1 MDDDIATLAR
11 LTSDVRAVGYRLLAY
26 ADQARPGEKAFHT
39 RLANAVAQVNLLG
52 RTQHGMLVQLLARAQ
67 EHRAMPGGAPA
78 WLAATQGLSNGHAR
92 TLVNDAKHLT
102 TDHEIARQLGE
113 GSLSPDITRLL
124 ARTLEAVADTDT
136 ETQREAVDEVMS
148 QIQAKGVTHAAKL
161 IPKLQKKTSPRGAD
175 EILAAQRA
183 RSYARVI
190 ELDDGAH
197 RYHML
202 LDAERSTQ
210 VNAALEA
217 YAAHVY
223 RSRQCDDVE
232 ILPSDVRTTEQ
243 IAAHAFTR
251 LAETFLDTGETDH
264 AAAPERPTILSR
276 SPETAN
282 CLVEAHDSPR
292 PVSGLLDSD
301 ERRAN
306 VIPLDTNAQ
315 PNSLGDEAARSRPGL
330 RRLTARLQRP
340 AFISESRPYTFP
352 GCTRSAAWPPH
363 AHLAKRFR
371 SGGLAELKNLISYCP
386 EHHAAIHQHG

>member
-161 IPKLQKKTSPRGAD
+161 IPKW
-175 EILAAQRA
+175 
-183 RSYARVI
+183 
-190 ELDDGAH
+190 
-197 RYHML
+197 
-202 LDAERSTQ
+202 
-210 VNAALEA
+210 
-217 YAAHVY
+217 
-223 RSRQCDDVE
+223 
-232 ILPSDVRTTEQ
+232 
-243 IAAHAFTR
+243 
-251 LAETFLDTGETDH
+251 
-264 AAAPERPTILSR
+264 
-276 SPETAN
+276 
-282 CLVEAHDSPR
+282 
-292 PVSGLLDSD
+292 
-301 ERRAN
+301 
-306 VIPLDTNAQ
+306 
-315 PNSLGDEAARSRPGL
+315 SRP
-330 RRLTARLQRP
+330 
-340 AFISESRPYTFP
+340 
-352 GCTRSAAWPPH
+352 
-363 AHLAKRFR
+363 
-371 SGGLAELKNLISYCP
+371 
-386 EHHAAIHQHG
+386 